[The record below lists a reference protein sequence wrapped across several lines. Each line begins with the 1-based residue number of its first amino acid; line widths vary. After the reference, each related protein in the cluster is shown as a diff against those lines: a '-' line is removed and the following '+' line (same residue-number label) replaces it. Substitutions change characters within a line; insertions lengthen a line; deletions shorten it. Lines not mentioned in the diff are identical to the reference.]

1 MEQHDVELQQPRELS
16 RLSEGFSSPWNVL
29 VLDRKPNSRRG
40 RVGDADRA
48 GSSST
53 LDVGLG
59 GSVPKWWHRIERFE
73 SEVQR
78 SGVEV
83 LRATIPRIPQADVG
97 SFRHDKRAP
106 REDKLDIELW
116 CSDLRA
122 VVAGNVFE
130 VDLERQH

>member
-59 GSVPKWWHRIERFE
+59 GSV
-73 SEVQR
+73 R
-78 SGVEV
+78 SGGTESNDLKARCNGVAWKSFERLSLESRKQMWV
-83 LRATIPRIPQADVG
+83 LSVMISG
-97 SFRHDKRAP
+97 L
-106 REDKLDIELW
+106 RERTNWISN
-116 CSDLRA
+116 CGVRT
-122 VVAGNVFE
+122 
-130 VDLERQH
+130 